1 MVAQTQDFLSSRY
14 NAYVPA
20 CSYAM
25 DAVHGQTYH
34 VYFGTPAVSAADN
47 ILNDQS
53 IATAATVLA
62 ASMVSGS
69 TTSDARF
76 GRNIR
81 VIASGAATSTVT
93 VNGWDYLGQP
103 MTETLTLNG
112 ANSVVSTKAF
122 RYLRS
127 IVFGATSGTTVDVG
141 WGARFGVPYV
151 VTHCLGETADGVAAA
166 AGTLTAGIRTDPQT
180 ATTTDPRGLYT
191 PTTTPDAA
199 KRLRAFFLISN
210 YINASGNG
218 GLHGIK
224 HYSA

>member
-1 MVAQTQDFLSSRY
+1 MVEQTSDFRSSRY

-20 CSYAM
+20 CSYAA
-25 DAVHGQTYH
+25 DAIHGNTYH
-34 VYFGTPAVSAADN
+34 VYFGTPAV
-47 ILNDQS
+47 
-53 IATAATVLA
+53 TAAAGILSANAITTANTVLA
-62 ASMVSGS
+62 ASMISGS
-69 TTSDARF
+69 STSDARW

-93 VNGWDYLGQP
+93 INGWDYLGQP

-122 RYLRS
+122 MWLRS
-127 IVFGATSGTTVDVG
+127 IVFGATNAVTVDVG

-151 VTHCLGETADGVAAA
+151 VTHCVGETADGVAAA

-191 PTTTPDAA
+191 PTTTPDAS

-210 YINASGNG
+210 FINSSGNG
-218 GLHGIK
+218 GLMGIK

>member
-1 MVAQTQDFLSSRY
+1 MVEQTSDFRSSRY

-20 CSYAM
+20 CGYAA
-25 DAVHGQTYH
+25 DAIHGQTYH
-34 VYFGTPAVSAADN
+34 VYFGTPAVSAAAG
-47 ILNDQS
+47 ILDDQS

-62 ASMVSGS
+62 SAMISGS
-69 TTSDARF
+69 TTSDARW

-93 VNGWDYLGQP
+93 INGWDYLGQP

-112 ANSVVSTKAF
+112 ANSVVGTKAF
-122 RYLRS
+122 MWLRS
-127 IVFGATSGTTVDVG
+127 IVVAVTAGTTIDVG
-141 WGARFGVPYV
+141 WGARFGVPYC

-191 PTTTPDAA
+191 PTTTPDAS

-210 YINASGNG
+210 FINSSGNG
-218 GLHGIK
+218 GLMGIK

>member
-1 MVAQTQDFLSSRY
+1 MVEQTSDFRSSRY

-20 CSYAM
+20 CGYAA
-25 DAVHGQTYH
+25 DAIHGQTYH
-34 VYFGTPAVSAADN
+34 VYFGTPAVSAAAG
-47 ILNDQS
+47 ILSATS
-53 IATAATVLA
+53 IAAASTVLA
-62 ASMVSGS
+62 ASMLSS
-69 TTSDARF
+69 TSDARW

-122 RYLRS
+122 MWLRS
-127 IVFGATSGTTVDVG
+127 IVFGATAGTTVDVG

-191 PTTTPDAA
+191 PTTTPDAS

-210 YINASGNG
+210 FINSSGNG
-218 GLHGIK
+218 GLMGIK